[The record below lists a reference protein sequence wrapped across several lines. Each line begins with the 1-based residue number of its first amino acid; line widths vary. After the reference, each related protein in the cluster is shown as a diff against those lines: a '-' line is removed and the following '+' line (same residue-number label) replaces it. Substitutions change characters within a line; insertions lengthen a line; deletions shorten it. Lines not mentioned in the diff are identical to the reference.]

1 VRVKTPTELWREIE
15 QARVRPGTVVFWWL
29 YQAGVAIKTPGG
41 TIALIDPYLS
51 DSVTRSYGLPR
62 AVAAPL
68 DPAEAQADAL
78 LATHSHEDHLDPDS
92 IIPFLGHPQ
101 MRFIGPPMAAD
112 KVIEAGID
120 ATRTTAVR
128 RGDVISVGDL
138 SVHAVH
144 ARHMFG
150 LEPTPD
156 AVGYLVECGGVR
168 IYHSGDTEYDSEII
182 ADTRGV
188 SAALI
193 CINGTTGNMNAH
205 EAAMLAWLQ
214 GAKVAIPFHYGLWHD
229 PDYGEGATLD
239 PRLFAGT
246 YRRLEPMGQV
256 HILEAAQPVAVGL
269 DGLVGDES

>member
-1 VRVKTPTELWREIE
+1 MKTPTELWREIE
-15 QARVRPGTVVFWWL
+15 QARVQPGTVVLWWL
-29 YQAGVAIKTPGG
+29 YQGGVAVKTPGG
-41 TIALIDPYLS
+41 TVVLIDPYLS

-62 AVAAPL
+62 AVTAPL
-68 DPAEAQADAL
+68 DPAEADADAL

-92 IIPFLGHPQ
+92 IGPFLSHQ
-101 MRFIGPPMAAD
+101 RMRFVGPPMAAE
-112 KVIEAGID
+112 KVIASGVEA
-120 ATRTTAVR
+120 ARTTAVHP
-128 RGDVISVGDL
+128 GDVIGIGDL
-138 SVHAVH
+138 SVRAVH

-156 AVGYLVECGGVR
+156 AVGFVLECDGVR
-168 IYHSGDTEYDSEII
+168 IYISGDTEYDSEII

-205 EAAMLAWLQ
+205 EAAMLAWQQ

-239 PRLFAGT
+239 PRLFAST
-246 YRRLEPMGQV
+246 YRRLEPAGQV
-256 HILEAAQPVAVGL
+256 HILEAAQPVAVGP